1 MANNRAKEYRLTSER
16 QKKCVEFLFF
26 LWWEGKMNGQDRPRL
41 DNGLVDRRECKEE
54 GGMRGEGK
62 VKCRRDEFLA
72 TKQRLETF

>member
-1 MANNRAKEYRLTSER
+1 
-16 QKKCVEFLFF
+16 
-26 LWWEGKMNGQDRPRL
+26 MNGQDRPRL